1 MSLYYTLPYGEEN
14 WAKKS
19 KIDFNGADVPDC
31 NGKGSALRLPT
42 SGNSANSFKAR
53 LL

>member
-19 KIDFNGADVPDC
+19 KRLIEEELNGLKKQDV
-31 NGKGSALRLPT
+31 KE
-42 SGNSANSFKAR
+42 
-53 LL
+53 